1 MKIVSLLPSA
11 TELVCGLG
19 LRDQL
24 VGVSHECDY
33 PPSVVGLPILTS
45 SRIPEG
51 LTSDEIDR
59 LVSDQLQNDQAL
71 YDLIMHTLNL
81 CGNNHAEAAKKL
93 GIARS
98 SLYRKLNE
106 FDFGE

>member
-11 TELVCGLG
+11 TELVCGIG

-33 PPSVVGLPILTS
+33 PPSVVGRPILTS

-51 LTSDEIDR
+51 LDSGKIDR
-59 LVSDQLQNDQAL
+59 LVTDQLKND
-71 YDLIMHTLNL
+71 
-81 CGNNHAEAAKKL
+81 
-93 GIARS
+93 
-98 SLYRKLNE
+98 
-106 FDFGE
+106 